1 MGTCQ
6 MGFEYGQC
14 FRLECPG
21 AFLIAPAPPAN
32 SQFPQTAALKKQP
45 PSRKIRCVRPH
56 RMSKCLLGSPANMAT
71 TSDLANRHS
80 IHKRLRPSRPR
91 LSDLPKVLLKMKGLR
106 RLDSQV
112 ALTRQWDLR
121 AMIQGKRKWAG
132 SATCTAQR

>member
-1 MGTCQ
+1 

-14 FRLECPG
+14 FRLECPD

-32 SQFPQTAALKKQP
+32 CQFPQTVALKRQP
-45 PSRKIRCVRPH
+45 PSRKIRCARVH
-56 RMSKCLLGSPANMAT
+56 RSSKCLLGSPANMAT

-80 IHKRLRPSRPR
+80 ILERQRPSRPQ
-91 LSDLPKVLLKMKGLR
+91 LSDPRRVLLKMKRLR

-121 AMIQGKRKWAG
+121 A
-132 SATCTAQR
+132 